1 MYKLSFILL
10 ALLNNEKKDS
20 IDFIIAKYILENV
33 DDLRHI
39 SIVELSQACHVS
51 KSTISRFCRK
61 IGLEDFSEIKHEL
74 YNVNFYRD
82 SKFHFELNNGD
93 DSYLLKVANQITK
106 LHNYLD
112 YNKINQLVK
121 DIYKYPRV
129 ITVGHMQSQL
139 AAFHLQEELFIS
151 RKITFCPSLYNL
163 QLDYFKDCT
172 KDDLIIVFS
181 NEGGFFEKV
190 FMRKLKI
197 NELKD
202 PKIYFI
208 TSNNKVQY
216 YDYTDEV
223 ILVPDND
230 DFISHPMQFNLV
242 SNVIAQ
248 AYATYCRNTE
258 EGNM

>member
-33 DDLRHI
+33 DNLQHI
-39 SIVELSQACHVS
+39 SIMDLSNACHVS

-74 YNVNFYRD
+74 YNVDFYRD
-82 SKFHFELNNGD
+82 SKFCFELNNSD

-112 YNKINQLVK
+112 YDKINQLVK
-121 DIYKYPRV
+121 DIYEYPRV

-139 AAFHLQEELFIS
+139 AAFNLQEELFVS
-151 RKITFCPSLYNL
+151 RKVTFCPSLYNL
-163 QLDYFKDCT
+163 QLDYFKNCT

-181 NEGGFFEKV
+181 NEGGFFEKI

-202 PKIYFI
+202 AKIYFI
-208 TSNNKVQY
+208 TSNKRVKY
-216 YDYTDEV
+216 YEYTNEV
-223 ILVPDND
+223 ILVPDNN
-230 DFISHPMQFNLV
+230 DFISHPTQFNLV
-242 SNVIAQ
+242 SNVIAL
-248 AYATYCRNTE
+248 AYASYCKKTE
-258 EGNM
+258 ENND